1 MHSFSHLFRSY
12 KQNGIC
18 SYQHLNPVIF
28 MRMIMEF
35 KTFSTVDIL
44 VVGAAVGRVVYEYRV
59 TRNCATNTA
68 WGQLSTGL
76 LLHTRINKE
85 TNRSVCL

>member
-1 MHSFSHLFRSY
+1 
-12 KQNGIC
+12 
-18 SYQHLNPVIF
+18 
-28 MRMIMEF
+28 MRMNMEF
-35 KTFSTVDIL
+35 KKFSADDIL

-59 TRNCATNTA
+59 TRRCARNTA

-76 LLHTRINKE
+76 LLHIRRNKE